1 MRKVLSP
8 NTFYAGGLLFAALSG
23 SFMATATSARA
34 QTTAPA
40 AKNAVKLTSDIM
52 VERVSVNDKG
62 EEVVTLKTPKQAV
75 VVPGD
80 KLIVSLH
87 YVNEGGEPAK
97 EFRATNP
104 ISPAVQFIAVKE
116 DWAEVSV
123 DNGTSWGPLSALT
136 VTVPATDAA
145 PASTRSAEAKD
156 VTHVRWTFKTPLA
169 PGQKGTVSFRGSI
182 K

>member
-1 MRKVLSP
+1 MRKILLP
-8 NTFYAGGLLFAALSG
+8 NALYASGLLIAALSG
-23 SFMATATSARA
+23 SFIATATSARA
-34 QTTAPA
+34 QTAAPV
-40 AKNAVKLTSDIM
+40 AKSAVKLTSDIM
-52 VERVSVNDKG
+52 VERVALNDKG

-87 YVNEGGEPAK
+87 YVNESGEPAK

-123 DNGTSWGPLSALT
+123 DNGASWGPLSALT
-136 VTVPATDAA
+136 VVVPASEAA
-145 PASTRSAEAKD
+145 PASTRPAEAKD

>member
-1 MRKVLSP
+1 MRKFLLP
-8 NTFYAGGLLFAALSG
+8 NALYAGGLLFAASSG
-23 SFMATATSARA
+23 SLFATSTSARA
-34 QTTAPA
+34 QTAAPT
-40 AKNAVKLTSDIM
+40 AKNAVKLTSEIM
-52 VERVSVNDKG
+52 VERIVVNAKG

-80 KLIVSLH
+80 KLIINLY
-87 YVNEGGEPAK
+87 YVNEGNEPAK

-104 ISPAVQFIAVKE
+104 ISPAVQFIAAKE

-123 DNGTSWGPLSALT
+123 DNGTTWGALSKLT
-136 VTVPATDAA
+136 IAVPATETV
-145 PASTRSAEAKD
+145 PASTRAAEAKD
-156 VTHVRWTFKTPLA
+156 VTHVRWTFATPLA